1 MMTPDGT
8 VITRDGTRS
17 DLQCSVVGVAGPVR
31 ARSAFFFF
39 GPIAPNFLF
48 QALRHRLFSGDGQ

>member
-17 DLQCSVVGVAGPVR
+17 DLQCSVAGPVR
-31 ARSAFFFF
+31 ARSSFFFF
-39 GPIAPNFLF
+39 GPVAPNFLF